1 MVAQEEVQEEPV
13 KEAQIQPK
21 EKLKEI
27 NLGVEMGS
35 QKPVELVVHSL
46 IVDMGVKLV
55 IQPVR
60 VFHTDVE
67 AQITQK
73 VKKLLTVGF
82 IKPIHHLKWL
92 SNIVPKR
99 KRMVKSV
106 VVWTFAI

>member
-1 MVAQEEVQEEPV
+1 MMW
-13 KEAQIQPK
+13 
-21 EKLKEI
+21 KLSSIMFYNECA
-27 NLGVEMGS
+27 L
-35 QKPVELVVHSL
+35 L
-46 IVDMGVKLV
+46 
-55 IQPVR
+55 QPVR

-73 VKKLLTVGF
+73 VKKLLTAGF

-106 VVWTFAI
+106 AVWTFTI